1 VLETTPCRSYR
12 GMGMAG
18 YNSHT
23 QVALKVLNRKVLS
36 SPLLSF
42 VTFHLPPPC
51 VVRAVALRPS
61 CSSSSPAEYSKRTAE
76 LDCEDDDMAL
86 TTGLDTSLGLARR
99 KRNIVVCGL
108 IGRCRRVD
116 ERALYKI
123 LARDPLFPYSYLA
136 TWLDRLLETF

>member
-1 VLETTPCRSYR
+1 
-12 GMGMAG
+12 MAG

-76 LDCEDDDMAL
+76 LDCDEDDDMAL

-108 IGRCRRVD
+108 IDVD
-116 ERALYKI
+116 VWMSELCTRSWQGT
-123 LARDPLFPYSYLA
+123 LFFRIAIS
-136 TWLDRLLETF
+136 LLGSIDY